1 VTTGSSAATDSAD
14 RDALAGRR
22 PDRRWPAT
30 VPPVIVS
37 ALVLGALRAPLL
49 APHSPMEGSLGERLV
64 APLGIFE
71 GAKRLTRTALV
82 GLGAMIFLAP
92 VVAAQ
97 SPVKTARIGILAS
110 GTASTQAARYE
121 AFRQGLNELGYVEG
135 RNIVI
140 EYRYA
145 EGKSERLPAL
155 AAELV
160 RLKVDLILT
169 AGDQGVRAAKQA
181 SQTIPIVVALVNDLV
196 GPGYV
201 ASLARPGGNIT
212 GLTTLTSE
220 LSAKRLE
227 LLKTAFPKV
236 SRVAILWNPSN
247 AGNVTAFKETEAA
260 ARALRIQLVPLDVR
274 RADDF
279 ESAFPA
285 ALRARADALIAM
297 GDALLV
303 THRAR
308 IADFAAK
315 NRLPAMY
322 GNEDYMDA
330 GGLMFYGPNVADM
343 YRRAATYV
351 DKILKGAKP
360 GDLPVEQP
368 TKLEL
373 VVNVKTAKALGLTF
387 LPSFLLRADRVI
399 E

>member
-1 VTTGSSAATDSAD
+1 V
-14 RDALAGRR
+14 
-22 PDRRWPAT
+22 
-30 VPPVIVS
+30 
-37 ALVLGALRAPLL
+37 
-49 APHSPMEGSLGERLV
+49 SLGSAVVNRR
-64 APLGIFE
+64 IFE
-71 GAKRLTRTALV
+71 GAKKLTRTALV

-97 SPVKTARIGILAS
+97 SPVKAARIGVLAP
-110 GTASTQAARYE
+110 GTASLQAVRDE
-121 AFRQGLNELGYVEG
+121 AFLYGLKELGYVEG

-145 EGKSERLPAL
+145 EGKPERLPAL
-155 AAELV
+155 VAELV
-160 RLKVDLILT
+160 RLNVDLILT
-169 AGDQGVRAAKQA
+169 AGDPGVRAAKQA
-181 SQTIPIVVALVNDLV
+181 TQTIPIVVAISGDLV
-196 GPGYV
+196 GPGFV

-212 GLTTLTSE
+212 GQTTLISE
-220 LSAKRLE
+220 LAAKRLE

-236 SRVAILWNPSN
+236 SRVAILWNPTGTDN
-247 AGNVTAFKETEAA
+247 VAGLKETEVA

-279 ESAFPA
+279 ASAFPA
-285 ALRARADALIAM
+285 ALRARADALIVFA
-297 GDALLV
+297 DAVLL

-322 GNEDYMDA
+322 GNQDYMDA
-330 GGLMFYGPNVADM
+330 GGLMFFGPNVADM

-368 TKLEL
+368 TKFEFIINL
-373 VVNVKTAKALGLTF
+373 KTAKALGLTIP
-387 LPSFLLRADRVI
+387 PSLVSRADRVI

>member
-1 VTTGSSAATDSAD
+1 MRRQFAARILSAA
-14 RDALAGRR
+14 
-22 PDRRWPAT
+22 
-30 VPPVIVS
+30 
-37 ALVLGALRAPLL
+37 
-49 APHSPMEGSLGERLV
+49 
-64 APLGIFE
+64 
-71 GAKRLTRTALV
+71 GAKKLTRTALV
-82 GLGAMIFLAP
+82 GLGAMILSAP

-97 SPVKTARIGILAS
+97 SPVKAARIGVLA
-110 GTASTQAARYE
+110 GVTASTHAVREE
-121 AFRQGLNELGYVEG
+121 AFRQGLKELGYVEG
-135 RNIVI
+135 RNIMI

-145 EGKSERLPAL
+145 EGRPERLPAL

-169 AGDQGVRAAKQA
+169 TGDQGVRAAKQA
-181 SQTIPIVVALVNDLV
+181 SQTIPIVVALTGDLV

-212 GLTTLTSE
+212 GLTSFSE

-236 SRVAILWNPSN
+236 SRVAILWNPNN
-247 AGNVTAFKETEAA
+247 AANVAGFKESEVA
-260 ARALRIQLVPLDVR
+260 ARALKIQLLPVDVR

-279 ESAFPA
+279 EGAFPA
-285 ALRARADALIAM
+285 ALRARADALIAV
-297 GDALLV
+297 GDAVLL

-322 GNEDYMDA
+322 ANQDYMDA

-343 YRRAATYV
+343 FRRAATYV

-368 TKLEL
+368 TKFEFVINL
-373 VVNVKTAKALGLTF
+373 KTAKALGLTIPQPILF
-387 LPSFLLRADRVI
+387 RADRVI

>member
-1 VTTGSSAATDSAD
+1 MRRQFAARILSAA
-14 RDALAGRR
+14 
-22 PDRRWPAT
+22 
-30 VPPVIVS
+30 
-37 ALVLGALRAPLL
+37 
-49 APHSPMEGSLGERLV
+49 
-64 APLGIFE
+64 
-71 GAKRLTRTALV
+71 GAKKLTRTALV
-82 GLGAMIFLAP
+82 GLGAMILSAP

-97 SPVKTARIGILAS
+97 SPVKAARIGVLA
-110 GTASTQAARYE
+110 GVTASTHAVREE
-121 AFRQGLNELGYVEG
+121 AFRQGLKELGYVEG
-135 RNIVI
+135 RNIMI

-145 EGKSERLPAL
+145 EGRPERLPAL

-160 RLKVDLILT
+160 RLNVDLILT
-169 AGDQGVRAAKQA
+169 TGDQGVRAAKQA
-181 SQTIPIVVALVNDLV
+181 SQTIPIVVALTGDLV

-201 ASLARPGGNIT
+201 GSLARPGGNIT
-212 GLTTLTSE
+212 GLTSFSE

-236 SRVAILWNPSN
+236 SRVAILWNPNN
-247 AGNVTAFKETEAA
+247 AINVAGFKELEVA

-279 ESAFPA
+279 EGAFPA
-285 ALRARADALIAM
+285 ALRARVDALIVFADAL
-297 GDALLV
+297 LL

-315 NRLPAMY
+315 NRLPTMY
-322 GNEDYMDA
+322 TNQDYMDA

-360 GDLPVEQP
+360 GDLPIEQP
-368 TKLEL
+368 TKFEFVINL
-373 VVNVKTAKALGLTF
+373 KTAKALGLTIPQPILF
-387 LPSFLLRADRVI
+387 RADRVI

>member
-1 VTTGSSAATDSAD
+1 MRIRQDLGDSA
-14 RDALAGRR
+14 RRRR
-22 PDRRWPAT
+22 PEPDVHRRQPHRQH
-30 VPPVIVS
+30 
-37 ALVLGALRAPLL
+37 AL
-49 APHSPMEGSLGERLV
+49 EGV
-64 APLGIFE
+64 
-71 GAKRLTRTALV
+71 KRLTRTALV
-82 GLGAMIFLAP
+82 GLGVMILSAP

-97 SPVKTARIGILAS
+97 SPVKAARIGVLAN
-110 GTASTQAARYE
+110 GTASTDAVRHE

-145 EGKSERLPAL
+145 EGKTERFPAL

-160 RLKVDLILT
+160 RLNVDLILT
-169 AGDQGVRAAKQA
+169 AGDAGIRAAKQA
-181 SQTIPIVVALVNDLV
+181 SQTIPIVVAIVADLV

-212 GLTTLTSE
+212 GLTTLNPE

-236 SRVAILWNPSN
+236 SRVAILQNPTN
-247 AGNVTAFKETEAA
+247 AANVAGFKESEVVAQ
-260 ARALRIQLVPLDVR
+260 ALRIQLLPLDVR

-279 ESAFPA
+279 ASAFPA
-285 ALRARADALIAM
+285 ALRAHADALIAV
-297 GDALLV
+297 GDAVLL

-322 GNEDYMDA
+322 ANQEYMDA

-343 YRRAATYV
+343 FRRAATYV

-360 GDLPVEQP
+360 GDLPIEQP
-368 TKLEL
+368 TKLEFVINL
-373 VVNVKTAKALGLTF
+373 KTAKALGLTI
-387 LPSFLLRADRVI
+387 PPALLRRADQVI

>member
-1 VTTGSSAATDSAD
+1 
-14 RDALAGRR
+14 
-22 PDRRWPAT
+22 
-30 VPPVIVS
+30 
-37 ALVLGALRAPLL
+37 
-49 APHSPMEGSLGERLV
+49 
-64 APLGIFE
+64 
-71 GAKRLTRTALV
+71 
-82 GLGAMIFLAP
+82 MILSVP

-97 SPVKTARIGILAS
+97 SPVKAARIGVLS
-110 GTASTQAARYE
+110 GGAASTQAVRWE
-121 AFRQGLNELGYVEG
+121 AFRQGLKEFGYVEG

-145 EGKSERLPAL
+145 EGKPERLPTL

-160 RLKVDLILT
+160 RLKVDLILS
-169 AGDQGVRAAKQA
+169 AGEQGVRAAKQA
-181 SQTIPIVVALVNDLV
+181 SQTIPIVVALAGDLV

-212 GLTTLTSE
+212 GQTTLVSE

-236 SRVAILWNPSN
+236 SRVAILWNPTN
-247 AGNVTAFKETEAA
+247 AANVAAFKETEVA
-260 ARALRIQLVPLDVR
+260 ARALRIQLLPLDVR

-279 ESAFPA
+279 AGAFPA
-285 ALRARADALIAM
+285 ALRARADALIAV
-297 GDALLV
+297 GDTLLL

-322 GNEDYMDA
+322 GNEDFMDA

-360 GDLPVEQP
+360 GALPVEQP
-368 TKLEL
+368 TKLEFVINL
-373 VVNVKTAKALGLTF
+373 KTAKALGLTIP
-387 LPSFLLRADRVI
+387 PSILSRADRVI